1 MKWSPD
7 FPIELLIQ
15 LSEALDLSEIIT
27 LDIDRNMKVL
37 LPSQIKSVNLPPDF
51 FRITP
56 DEIKK
61 EQQIRS
67 QALEEASILKTKA
80 MRENEERR
88 FAKNF
93 KYSLVRI
100 RFPDGLYLQGT
111 FGSHEKLST
120 VFDFVNGALHHESA
134 EFSLISPDGQK
145 YSIEES
151 EQQLVA
157 LRLVPNATLNF
168 GYEGE
173 SRRLQEYLKE
183 ELLMLV
189 QSL

>member
-1 MKWSPD
+1 
-7 FPIELLIQ
+7 
-15 LSEALDLSEIIT
+15 
-27 LDIDRNMKVL
+27 MKVL
-37 LPSQIKSVNLPPDF
+37 LPSQVRNVNLPPEF
-51 FRITP
+51 FRLSA

-61 EQQIRS
+61 EQQIRT

-120 VFDFVNGALHHESA
+120 VFEFVVGALQHESA

-151 EQQLVA
+151 EEQLVS

-168 GYEGE
+168 SYEGD
-173 SRRLQEYLKE
+173 SKKYQEFLKE